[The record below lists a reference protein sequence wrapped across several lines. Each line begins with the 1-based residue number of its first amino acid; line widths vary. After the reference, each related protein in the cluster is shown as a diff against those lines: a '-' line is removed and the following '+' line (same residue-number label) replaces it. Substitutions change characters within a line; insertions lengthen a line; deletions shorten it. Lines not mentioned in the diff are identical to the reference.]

1 MLYSNELTVTVG
13 GIERKV
19 FLQDGFYSSSAP
31 TPYMHKHSYAE
42 IHFVSGGR
50 LILAVDDKEYELT
63 DGDYLAIPSGV
74 YHGCKYMDDSAK
86 HSAFQVDEPIREVMR
101 YSVNGGIASEFINE
115 IAKCGK
121 NGDHVRIA
129 AYISLICSYFAPSL
143 EVQRITD
150 SGFLISEFFY
160 NNYGADARLEDL
172 AELMHLSPRQTERVV
187 EAQTGRSFRGALT
200 FTRMQVAERLINIS
214 AMPLSEVA
222 QYVGYRSY
230 AGFWKAYQK
239 YKNNLLKE
247 NASDEGNN

>member
-19 FLQDGFYSSSAP
+19 FLQDGFYSRSAP
-31 TPYMHKHSYAE
+31 TQYMHKHSYPE
-42 IHFVSGGR
+42 IHLVSGGG
-50 LILAVDDKEYELT
+50 LKLAVDDKEYELS
-63 DGDYLAIPSGV
+63 DGDFLVIPAGF
-74 YHGCKYMDDSAK
+74 YHGCKYMDESAS
-86 HSAFQVDEPIREVMR
+86 HSAFQVDETVCEVMR
-101 YSVNGGIASEFINE
+101 YSVNGGISSEFINE

-121 NGDHVRIA
+121 NGDHARIA
-129 AYISLICSYFAPSL
+129 AYISLICSYFARSV
-143 EVQRITD
+143 EAERITD

-160 NNYGADARLEDL
+160 NNYGTDARLEDL
-172 AELMHLSPRQTERVV
+172 ADLMHLSPRQTERVV
-187 EAQTGRSFRGALT
+187 EAHTGRSFRGELT

-239 YKNNLLKE
+239 YKSNLLKE
-247 NASDEGNN
+247 NVNDEGNN